1 MRESES
7 PTLKHMQI
15 PVALLVGGTERLISA
30 VSDAALSA
38 QVLVAECTVADA
50 ATMAA
55 QMRPLV
61 IVMTVEVYQ
70 FDPDSFDALAQD
82 VRSRLLTL
90 DDNAIDHVALEAEQS
105 QLMLESESQRPSWTG
120 DLS

>member
-1 MRESES
+1 MRESGS

-61 IVMTVEVYQ
+61 IVMPDEVYN
-70 FDPDSFDALAQD
+70 FDRDGFEALARD

-90 DDNAIDHVALEAEQS
+90 ADDDIDPVALEAELS

-120 DLS
+120 DLG